1 MVRVQVG
8 EELRMAAVDENDLK
22 YLYQKVCEILGDDSK
37 WPKWGG
43 GWCNRADL
51 ALLDAIYSTRQ

>member
-1 MVRVQVG
+1 
-8 EELRMAAVDENDLK
+8 MAAVDENDLK